1 MLIFKTPEERYSIVI
16 RQRANG
22 SLFLFCLFVLGGK
35 EKSVGSKQKCVFVFD
50 IRRSFFLLLIIYLG
64 NMQRSIFCLSTRQGE
79 APWVAASQDHFER
92 API

>member
-1 MLIFKTPEERYSIVI
+1 MLIFKTAEERYSIVI

-50 IRRSFFLLLIIYLG
+50 IRRSFLLLLTIYLG